1 MVEDKEKESCLR
13 KLLRAAEAV
22 GSNPTRSIFI
32 NLVNYAIELSL
43 FQEAVGQNQSEMP
56 WINQIEREV

>member
-1 MVEDKEKESCLR
+1 
-13 KLLRAAEAV
+13 
-22 GSNPTRSIFI
+22 
-32 NLVNYAIELSL
+32 LSL